1 MRFELNDYC
10 TKCDLCVSNNKK
22 ITWGEGF
29 LSADIMFVGDF
40 PKAYEKRMNTL
51 FEGKRYTLFKSLLN
65 KINIGKHNAYFTT
78 LVKCKTIKNRR
89 PTTIETPYFTTLVK
103 CKTIKNRRPTT
114 IETRKCYDYFVL
126 EYEKVNPKIVVLLGS
141 YVTTTIF
148 PTIDFKPNKG
158 GTFFV
163 GTTLFVILH
172 DINYMVRHKDN
183 YAEYLEDYIR
193 LGLFFKA
200 INTYHYFNF

>member
-89 PTTIETPYFTTLVK
+89 PTTIETQ
-103 CKTIKNRRPTT
+103 
-114 IETRKCYDYFVL
+114 KCYDYFVL